1 MFTEQD
7 YDVIK
12 NRMLDNLDYDIDKRE
27 GSFINDMY
35 SPMAIEFA
43 KTYIEMDNV
52 HSIMFVDSA
61 FGEDLDKKVY
71 EFGIPRKLGE
81 RARGTIK
88 FKGTDKTLIPRNM
101 TISTDGGYKYITIS
115 QGYIVDGEVDILVEA
130 QEVGE
135 IYNIE
140 SNAKWE
146 LPNEVVV
153 DELVNEADFEGGI
166 NIEEDEELRKRFF
179 DTVQNVRTSG
189 NKNDYEY
196 WAKEVVGVYN
206 ADVYPLHSGPGTVK
220 VVASGEGRL
229 PLSSEILE
237 NCRDFILDSAPIG
250 ATVTVITTSL
260 FNVTINLALTV
271 DEEYNEEDVKVE
283 VEKAIRNYIGT
294 CVDKIY
300 YNKLGANILSCNGV
314 IDYTTLN
321 INGST
326 SSIISIPAD
335 NVANIKAIN
344 ITSSVGVY
352 NE

>member
-1 MFTEQD
+1 MFQEQD

-12 NRMLDNLDYDIDKRE
+12 NRMLNNLDYDIDKRE

-43 KTYIEMDNV
+43 KTYMEMDNI

-61 FGEDLDKKVY
+61 FGEDLDKKTY

-81 RARGTIK
+81 RAKGVVK
-88 FKGTDKTLIPRNM
+88 FKGEDKTLVPRNM
-101 TISTDGGYKYITIS
+101 TISTDGGFKYITIS
-115 QGYIVDGEVDILVEA
+115 QGYIVDGEIDILVEA
-130 QEVGE
+130 EEVGE
-135 IYNIE
+135 LYNIG

-146 LPNEVVV
+146 LPNEIVVS
-153 DELVNEADFEGGI
+153 ELVNESDFEGGI
-166 NIEEDEELRKRFF
+166 DIEDDEELRKRFF

-206 ADVYPLHSGPGTVK
+206 ADVYPLHFGPGTVK

-260 FNVTINLALTV
+260 FNVTINADLII
-271 DEEYNEEDVKVE
+271 DEEYNEDDVKAE
-283 VEKAIRNYIGT
+283 VEKAIRSHIGT

-300 YNKLGANILSCNGV
+300 YNKLGAKILSCNGV
-314 IDYTTLN
+314 IDYTNLTVN
-321 INGST
+321 DST
-326 SSIISIPAD
+326 SSVVTIPTD
-335 NVANIKAIN
+335 NVASIEVIN
-344 ITSSVGVY
+344 ISSSVGAY

>member
-206 ADVYPLHSGPGTVK
+206 ADVYPLWNGNGTVK

-271 DEEYNEEDVKVE
+271 DEEYNEVQLTAFEINSRIKCLKKRLKPLIAWVKM
-283 VEKAIRNYIGT
+283 A
-294 CVDKIY
+294 DK
-300 YNKLGANILSCNGV
+300 KRGKV
-314 IDYTTLN
+314 
-321 INGST
+321 
-326 SSIISIPAD
+326 
-335 NVANIKAIN
+335 
-344 ITSSVGVY
+344 
-352 NE
+352 